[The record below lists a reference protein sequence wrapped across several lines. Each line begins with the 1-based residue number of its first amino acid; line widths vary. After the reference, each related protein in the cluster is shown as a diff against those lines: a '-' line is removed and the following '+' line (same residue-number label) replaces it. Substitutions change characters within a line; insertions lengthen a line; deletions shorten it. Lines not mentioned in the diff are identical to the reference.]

1 MSEPTGAA
9 AAGAGAGN
17 AGDGKGGATG
27 TPPEGYISK
36 ADYDKNVGELQQQL
50 EDLKLEV
57 VTPEYI
63 QFLEGKK
70 APTAPIKTEP
80 EKVDFSR
87 MTPDQIYAKAV
98 ADAEARFKPEIEK
111 VRNEF
116 SATSREQTK
125 REVDAFA
132 RSTPDFEKYR
142 PLMHGLSVLT
152 KNKDLT
158 IQELYSAA
166 KAHAQGF
173 GPTAEEIARSRRSG
187 GERPGGSSSS
197 MQKDKKY
204 TAESAAEEA
213 FSELPEDS
221 PLKG

>member
-1 MSEPTGAA
+1 MSEPNGAA

-17 AGDGKGGATG
+17 GGDGKGGATG

-36 ADYDKNVGELQQQL
+36 ADHDKNVGELQAQL

-63 QFLEGKK
+63 AFLEGKK
-70 APTAPIKTEP
+70 APSPKAEP
-80 EKVDFSR
+80 EKVDFSK

-98 ADAEARFKPEIEK
+98 EDAKKSLQPEIDK

-125 REVDAFA
+125 RELDAFA

-142 PLMHGLSVLT
+142 PLMHGLSVLP

-158 IQELYSAA
+158 IKELYDTA
-166 KAHAQGF
+166 KAHAKGF
-173 GPTAEEIARSRRSG
+173 GPTDEEIARSRRSG
-187 GERPGGSSSS
+187 GERPAGGSASVK
-197 MQKDKKY
+197 KDVKY
-204 TAESAAEEA
+204 TADSAAEEA
-213 FSELPEDS
+213 FNELPEDS